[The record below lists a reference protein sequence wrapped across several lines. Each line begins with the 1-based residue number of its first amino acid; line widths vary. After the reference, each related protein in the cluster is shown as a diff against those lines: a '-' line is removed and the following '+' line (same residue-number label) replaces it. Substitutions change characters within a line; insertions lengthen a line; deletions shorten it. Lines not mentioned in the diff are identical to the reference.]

1 MALEAA
7 CRFFAPIGLEV
18 ELLSRGHLSGYP
30 SALPIVIT
38 DPGRLTPQQ
47 ADLYAHRDQ
56 WPLDEVVA
64 FFVGSMPPMLCRGF
78 SHPGLHLCVVAAGA
92 PVLTLAHELGTPAG
106 GWSMRQTRA
115 ISCTIEAPRGPRPT
129 WMGSRSGASST
140 VPSLDPLLPNRD
152 SPCRI
157 RITLLSGAF

>member
-7 CRFFAPIGLEV
+7 CRFFAPIGVEV

-92 PVLTLAHELGTPAG
+92 PVLTLAHELGHLLGLEHAADPG
-106 GWSMRQTRA
+106 NLMYH
-115 ISCTIEAPRGPRPT
+115 RGPQ
-129 WMGSRSGASST
+129 GAEAH
-140 VPSLDPLLPNRD
+140 LDGFQVRRIFDSPLLGPA
-152 SPCRI
+152 SAQ
-157 RITLLSGAF
+157 SG